1 MDFKRLYNSINY
13 KGIIFGHLTKIKELF
28 SQTYFHVSVDCVSE
42 LVSWLVNIIFCCIMN
57 EDSVSV
63 RHH

>member
-13 KGIIFGHLTKIKELF
+13 KGIIFGHLTKIFF

-42 LVSWLVNIIFCCIMN
+42 LVSWFVKIIFCCIMN